1 MSKKK
6 ILIFIV
12 VITAIVAVI
21 RTVSAQNRVKQLKR
35 EGYGGGDREYS
46 LIMEKDGRDCEVNIT
61 VNPKT
66 PDEAELNKLFEDI
79 YEKILTKIVGGN
91 NSLSEVTG
99 NLDFTYNTESGVTIQ
114 YFLDDYSVINSFGEV
129 NNKSL
134 QSPEAVN
141 ISVELQ
147 YGDKYK
153 TYKIPVVVLP
163 GQITEEEQINT
174 ELSNRINGENT
185 NSDYAELPK
194 EIDGKKVKFYEKKKK
209 ILPYFFAMFLIIAF
223 LIYYYK
229 IYNPKLT
236 KEKRDKLLI
245 TDYPE
250 IVSKL
255 SLLMG
260 AGMSTYNAL
269 IKITEDYKKTGKTK
283 PAYEELSVCLNRI
296 SAGIPETDAY
306 VEFGQRCGVMCY
318 IKLGNLLA
326 QNISK
331 GTDNIFRLLKEETEK
346 AFEDRK
352 ALAKKL
358 GEEAGTKLLLPMTMM
373 LSVVLIII
381 VIPAFMSF

>member
-66 PDEAELNKLFEDI
+66 PDETELNKLFEDI

-174 ELSNRINGENT
+174 ELSNRINGENA
-185 NSDYAELPK
+185 NSDYAELPE

>member
-12 VITAIVAVI
+12 VITVIVAVI

-185 NSDYAELPK
+185 NSDYAELPE

-283 PAYEELSVCLNRI
+283 PAYEELSVCLSRI
-296 SAGIPETDAY
+296 SAGIPETDSY

>member
-35 EGYGGGDREYS
+35 EGYGGCDREYS

-174 ELSNRINGENT
+174 ELSNRINGENA
-185 NSDYAELPK
+185 NSDYAELPE

-260 AGMSTYNAL
+260 AEMSTYNAL

>member
-66 PDEAELNKLFEDI
+66 PDEAELKKLFEDI

-185 NSDYAELPK
+185 NSDYAELPE

>member
-174 ELSNRINGENT
+174 ELSNRINGENA
-185 NSDYAELPK
+185 NSDYAELPE

>member
-12 VITAIVAVI
+12 IITAIVAVI

-66 PDEAELNKLFEDI
+66 PYEAELNKLFEDI

-185 NSDYAELPK
+185 NSDYAELPE

-269 IKITEDYKKTGKTK
+269 IKITEDYKKTGKPK

>member
-12 VITAIVAVI
+12 VITVIVAVI

-66 PDEAELNKLFEDI
+66 PGEAELNKLFEDI

-174 ELSNRINGENT
+174 DLSNRINGENT
-185 NSDYAELPK
+185 NSDYAELPE

-269 IKITEDYKKTGKTK
+269 IKITEDYKKTGKPK

>member
-1 MSKKK
+1 MKKNK

-12 VITAIVAVI
+12 IVTAIVAVI

-35 EGYGGGDREYS
+35 EEYGGSNREYS
-46 LIMEKDGRDCEVNIT
+46 LVMEKDGRDCEVNLT
-61 VNPKT
+61 VNPKI
-66 PDEAELNKLFEDI
+66 PDETELNKMFEDI
-79 YEKILTKIVGGN
+79 YENILTKIMGGN
-91 NSLSEVTG
+91 NSLSEVTE
-99 NLDFTYNTESGVTIQ
+99 NLDFTYNTESGITIQ
-114 YFLDDYSVINSFGEV
+114 YFLDDYSVINGFGEV

-134 QSPEAVN
+134 QSPEKVD
-141 ISVELQ
+141 ISVELR
-147 YGDKYK
+147 YEDKYK
-153 TYKIPVVVLP
+153 TYKVPVVVLP
-163 GQITEEEQINT
+163 KQITEEEQINT
-174 ELSNRINGENT
+174 ELNNRINSEDT
-185 NSDYAELPK
+185 DSDYVKLP
-194 EIDGKKVKFYEKKKK
+194 EEVNGKKVKFYEKKKK

-229 IYNPKLT
+229 IYNPKIT

-245 TDYPE
+245 ADYPE
-250 IVSKL
+250 TVSKL

-283 PAYEELSVCLNRI
+283 PAYELLSECLNRI
-296 SAGIPETDAY
+296 SSGITETDAY
-306 VEFGQRCGVMCY
+306 MEFGKRCNVMCY

-331 GTDNIFRLLKEETEK
+331 GTDNIFQLLKEETEK

>member
-66 PDEAELNKLFEDI
+66 PDETELNKLFEDI

-174 ELSNRINGENT
+174 ELSNRINGENA
-185 NSDYAELPK
+185 NSDYAELPE

-283 PAYEELSVCLNRI
+283 PVYEELSVCLNRI

>member
-12 VITAIVAVI
+12 VITVIVAVI

-174 ELSNRINGENT
+174 DLSNRINGENT
-185 NSDYAELPK
+185 NSDYAELPE

-269 IKITEDYKKTGKTK
+269 IKITEDYKKTGKPK

>member
-12 VITAIVAVI
+12 VITVIVAVI

-174 ELSNRINGENT
+174 DLSNRINGENT
-185 NSDYAELPK
+185 NSDYAELPE

-209 ILPYFFAMFLIIAF
+209 I
-223 LIYYYK
+223 
-229 IYNPKLT
+229 
-236 KEKRDKLLI
+236 
-245 TDYPE
+245 
-250 IVSKL
+250 
-255 SLLMG
+255 
-260 AGMSTYNAL
+260 
-269 IKITEDYKKTGKTK
+269 
-283 PAYEELSVCLNRI
+283 
-296 SAGIPETDAY
+296 
-306 VEFGQRCGVMCY
+306 
-318 IKLGNLLA
+318 
-326 QNISK
+326 
-331 GTDNIFRLLKEETEK
+331 
-346 AFEDRK
+346 
-352 ALAKKL
+352 
-358 GEEAGTKLLLPMTMM
+358 
-373 LSVVLIII
+373 
-381 VIPAFMSF
+381 

>member
-1 MSKKK
+1 MNKNK

-12 VITAIVAVI
+12 VVTVIVAVI
-21 RTVSAQNRVKQLKR
+21 RTVSAQNQVKQLKR

-46 LIMEKDGRDCEVNIT
+46 LIMEKDGRDCEVNLT

-79 YEKILTKIVGGN
+79 YEKILTKMVGGN

-99 NLDFTYNTESGVTIQ
+99 NLDFAYNTESGVTIQ

-134 QSPEAVN
+134 QSPEAIN

-163 GQITEEEQINT
+163 GQITEEEHINT
-174 ELSNRINGENT
+174 ELSNRINSEDSD
-185 NSDYAELPK
+185 SDYVKLPE

-229 IYNPKLT
+229 IYNPKIT

-269 IKITEDYKKTGKTK
+269 IKITDDYKKIGKTK

-306 VEFGQRCGVMCY
+306 VEFGQRCSVMCY

-331 GTDNIFRLLKEETEK
+331 GTDNIFQLLKEETGK

>member
-1 MSKKK
+1 MKKNK

-12 VITAIVAVI
+12 IVTAIVAVI
-21 RTVSAQNRVKQLKR
+21 RTVSAQNQVKQLKR
-35 EGYGGGDREYS
+35 EEYGGGDREYS
-46 LIMEKDGRDCEVNIT
+46 LVMEKDGRDCEVNLT
-61 VNPKT
+61 VNPKI
-66 PDEAELNKLFEDI
+66 PDEAELNKMFEDI
-79 YEKILTKIVGGN
+79 YENILTKIMGGN
-91 NSLSEVTG
+91 NSLSEVTK
-99 NLDFTYNTESGVTIQ
+99 NLDFTYTTESGITIQ
-114 YFLDDYSVINSFGEV
+114 YFLDDYSVINGFGEV

-134 QSPEAVN
+134 QSPEKVD
-141 ISVELQ
+141 ISVELR
-147 YGDKYK
+147 YEDKYK

-163 GQITEEEQINT
+163 KQITEEEQINT
-174 ELSNRINGENT
+174 ELSNRINSEDT
-185 NSDYAELPK
+185 NSDYVKLPE
-194 EIDGKKVKFYEKKKK
+194 EIDGKKVIFYEKKKK

-229 IYNPKLT
+229 IYNPKIT

-245 TDYPE
+245 ADYPE
-250 IVSKL
+250 FVSKL

-283 PAYEELSVCLNRI
+283 PAYELLSECLNRI
-296 SAGIPETDAY
+296 SSGITETDAY
-306 VEFGQRCGVMCY
+306 MEFGKRCNVMCY

-331 GTDNIFRLLKEETEK
+331 GTDNIFQLLKEETEK

>member
-1 MSKKK
+1 MKKNK

-12 VITAIVAVI
+12 IVTAIVAVI

-35 EGYGGGDREYS
+35 EEYGGGDREYS
-46 LIMEKDGRDCEVNIT
+46 LVMEKDGRDCEVNLT
-61 VNPKT
+61 VNPKI
-66 PDEAELNKLFEDI
+66 PDEAELNKMFEDT
-79 YEKILTKIVGGN
+79 YENILTKIMGGN
-91 NSLSEVTG
+91 KSLSEVTE
-99 NLDFTYNTESGVTIQ
+99 NLDFTHNTESGITIQ
-114 YFLDDYSVINSFGEV
+114 YFLDDYSVINGFGEV

-134 QSPEAVN
+134 QSPEKVD
-141 ISVELQ
+141 ISAELR
-147 YGDKYK
+147 YEDKYK

-163 GQITEEEQINT
+163 KQITEEEQINT
-174 ELSNRINGENT
+174 ELSNRINSEDT
-185 NSDYAELPK
+185 NSDYVKLPE
-194 EIDGKKVKFYEKKKK
+194 EIDGKKVIFYEKKKK

-229 IYNPKLT
+229 IYNPKIT
-236 KEKRDKLLI
+236 KEKREKLLI
-245 TDYPE
+245 ADYPE

-283 PAYEELSVCLNRI
+283 PAYELLSECLNRI
-296 SAGIPETDAY
+296 SSGITETDAY
-306 VEFGQRCGVMCY
+306 MEFGKRCNVMCY

-331 GTDNIFRLLKEETEK
+331 GTDNIFQLLKEETEK

>member
-1 MSKKK
+1 MKKNK

-12 VITAIVAVI
+12 IVTAIVAVI

-35 EGYGGGDREYS
+35 EEYGGSNREYS
-46 LIMEKDGRDCEVNIT
+46 LVMEKDGRDCEVNLT
-61 VNPKT
+61 VNPKI
-66 PDEAELNKLFEDI
+66 PDETELNKMFEDI
-79 YEKILTKIVGGN
+79 YENILTKIMGGN
-91 NSLSEVTG
+91 NSLSEVTE
-99 NLDFTYNTESGVTIQ
+99 NLDFTYNTESGITIQ
-114 YFLDDYSVINSFGEV
+114 YFLDDYSVINGFGEV

-134 QSPEAVN
+134 QSPEKVD
-141 ISVELQ
+141 ISVELR
-147 YGDKYK
+147 YEDKYK
-153 TYKIPVVVLP
+153 TYKVPVVVLP
-163 GQITEEEQINT
+163 KQITEEEQINT
-174 ELSNRINGENT
+174 ELNNRINSEDT
-185 NSDYAELPK
+185 DSDYVKLP
-194 EIDGKKVKFYEKKKK
+194 EEVNGKKVKFYEKKKK

-229 IYNPKLT
+229 IYNPKIT

-245 TDYPE
+245 SDYPE

-283 PAYEELSVCLNRI
+283 PAYELLSECLNRI
-296 SAGIPETDAY
+296 SSGITETDAY
-306 VEFGQRCGVMCY
+306 MEFGKRCNVMCY

-331 GTDNIFRLLKEETEK
+331 GTDNIFQLLKEETEK

>member
-1 MSKKK
+1 M
-6 ILIFIV
+6 IFIV

-185 NSDYAELPK
+185 NSDYAELPE

>member
-1 MSKKK
+1 MKKNK

-12 VITAIVAVI
+12 IVTAIVAVI
-21 RTVSAQNRVKQLKR
+21 RTVSAQNQVKQLKR
-35 EGYGGGDREYS
+35 EEYGGGDREYS
-46 LIMEKDGRDCEVNIT
+46 LVMEKDGRDCEVNLT
-61 VNPKT
+61 VNPKI
-66 PDEAELNKLFEDI
+66 PDEAGLNKMFEDA
-79 YEKILTKIVGGN
+79 YENILTKIMGGN
-91 NSLSEVTG
+91 KSLSEVTE
-99 NLDFTYNTESGVTIQ
+99 NLDFTYNTESGITIQ
-114 YFLDDYSVINSFGEV
+114 YFLDDYSVINGFGEV

-134 QSPEAVN
+134 QSPEKVD
-141 ISVELQ
+141 ISVELR
-147 YGDKYK
+147 YEDKYK

-163 GQITEEEQINT
+163 KQITEEEQINT
-174 ELSNRINGENT
+174 ELSNRINSEDT
-185 NSDYAELPK
+185 NSDYVKLPE
-194 EIDGKKVKFYEKKKK
+194 EIDGKKVIFYEKKKK

-229 IYNPKLT
+229 IYNPKIT
-236 KEKRDKLLI
+236 KEKIDKLLI
-245 TDYPE
+245 ADYPE

-283 PAYEELSVCLNRI
+283 PAYELLSECLNRI
-296 SAGIPETDAY
+296 SSGITETDAY
-306 VEFGQRCGVMCY
+306 MEFGKRCNVMCY

-331 GTDNIFRLLKEETEK
+331 GTDNIFQLLKEETEK

>member
-12 VITAIVAVI
+12 VMTAIVAVI

-46 LIMEKDGRDCEVNIT
+46 LIMEKDGRDCKVNIT

-66 PDEAELNKLFEDI
+66 PDETELNKLFEDI

-174 ELSNRINGENT
+174 ELSNRINGENA
-185 NSDYAELPK
+185 NSDYAELPE

>member
-1 MSKKK
+1 MNKNK

-12 VITAIVAVI
+12 VVTVIVAVI
-21 RTVSAQNRVKQLKR
+21 RTVSAQNQVKQLKR

-46 LIMEKDGRDCEVNIT
+46 LIMEKDGRDCEVNLT

-79 YEKILTKIVGGN
+79 YEKILTKIVGDN
-91 NSLSEVTG
+91 NSLSEVTD
-99 NLDFTYNTESGVTIQ
+99 NLDFTYSTESGVTIQ
-114 YFLDDYSVINSFGEV
+114 YFIDDYSVINSFGEV

-134 QSPEAVN
+134 QSPESIN

-153 TYKIPVVVLP
+153 IYKIPVVVLP

-185 NSDYAELPK
+185 NSDYAELPE

-229 IYNPKLT
+229 IYNPKIT

-269 IKITEDYKKTGKTK
+269 IKITDDYKKTGKTK

-306 VEFGQRCGVMCY
+306 VEFGQKCSAMCY
-318 IKLGNLLA
+318 IKLGNLLS

-331 GTDNIFRLLKEETEK
+331 GTDNIFQLLKEETEK

>member
-12 VITAIVAVI
+12 VITVIVAVI

-153 TYKIPVVVLP
+153 TYKTPVVVLP

-185 NSDYAELPK
+185 NSDYAELPE

-269 IKITEDYKKTGKTK
+269 IKITEDYKKTGKSK
-283 PAYEELSVCLNRI
+283 PAYEELSICLNRI

>member
-185 NSDYAELPK
+185 NSDYAELPE